1 MNASLYVQILQNTL
15 LPSLQRDYPG
25 DHRFMQDNNPK
36 HTSSSA
42 WTFFKNNG
50 INWWRTSPESPDAN
64 PIENLWYEL
73 KVGTRPIVCL
83 MLEIPWHVYNYRY
96 RHSLI

>member
-15 LPSLQRDYPG
+15 LPSLQRDHPS

-42 WTFFKNNG
+42 RTFFENNG
-50 INWWRTSPESPDAN
+50 INWWRTPPESPDAN
-64 PIENLWYEL
+64 PIENLWNEL
-73 KVGTRPIVCL
+73 KVSTRPIVCL
-83 MLEIPWHVYNYRY
+83 MLEIPWHVYYYTYFN
-96 RHSLI
+96 SLI